1 MPDAAAEWAGTAFA
15 GDFPDGLLL
24 HPCPGGVTRLR
35 GWKASVSARVDRAIQ
50 ARLRSFGAK
59 RVSSALERPVRL
71 ALNGRFPVLR
81 LGRFCI
87 VPKAQ
92 ASALKPRP
100 GEQRI
105 VLVQGQAFGTG
116 LHEST
121 RLMLGALRALK
132 PQGLQVL
139 DVGAGSGILGFAS
152 LHLGASRVRCVEVEG
167 AACDELRENRALNR
181 VSPAR
186 LPVIHGA
193 YPLAR
198 LRRQR
203 YDLVLGNLV
212 TPLLLALMPRLAAQL
227 KPGAVLLC
235 SGIHTAPEALA
246 VTRAARHAGLRVGP
260 RRSLRRWHVLQFV
273 RP

>member
-1 MPDAAAEWAGTAFA
+1 MPDAAAEWAGTALA
-15 GDFPDGLLL
+15 DVFPDGLLL
-24 HPCPGGVTRLR
+24 HPSHGGVTRLR
-35 GWKASVSARVDRAIQ
+35 GWKASASARVDAGIQ
-50 ARLRSFGAK
+50 ARLRGLGAK
-59 RVSSALERPVRL
+59 RVSSSLERPLRL
-71 ALNGRFPVLR
+71 ALHGRFPVLR

-92 ASALKPRP
+92 AAALKPRK
-100 GEQRI
+100 GERRI

-121 RLMLGALRALK
+121 RLMLGALQALK
-132 PQGLQVL
+132 PAGFQAL
-139 DVGAGSGILGFAS
+139 DVGAGSGILGFAA
-152 LHLGASRVRCVEVEG
+152 LHLGAARVRCVEIEG
-167 AACDELRENRALNR
+167 AACQELRENRALNGIR
-181 VSPAR
+181 PAR

-193 YPLAR
+193 YPLGR

-227 KPGAVLLC
+227 KPGATLLC
-235 SGIHTAPEALA
+235 SGIHTPAEALA
-246 VTRAARHAGLRVGP
+246 VTRAARAAGLRPGA
-260 RRSLRRWHVLQFV
+260 RRSLRRWYVLHFV